1 MICYVSATIN
11 RFTRDLLSLPDSL
24 LAQQF
29 LFLERESWWKPAR
42 CGAVSIVT
50 FVSCELS
57 PFFICFPLHVCCA
70 LPFVAICLYLVC
82 PWWVCIGAV
91 MITNYTN
98 FIVRRYKYELL
109 GKVLYAG
116 IRGRIRFKV
125 DHLKI
130 QFTRVKLD
138 RRLLR
143 LNSLLV
149 RSASN

>member
-1 MICYVSATIN
+1 
-11 RFTRDLLSLPDSL
+11 
-24 LAQQF
+24 
-29 LFLERESWWKPAR
+29 
-42 CGAVSIVT
+42 
-50 FVSCELS
+50 
-57 PFFICFPLHVCCA
+57 
-70 LPFVAICLYLVC
+70 
-82 PWWVCIGAV
+82 